1 MLKHNLFF
9 EVYCMKKT
17 STPFLST
24 LIWGINALF
33 DIFSRSIGLVT
44 WVSVGFAVLCG
55 YLFVTNLIQYHE
67 DKNQ

>member
-1 MLKHNLFF
+1 
-9 EVYCMKKT
+9 MKKT
-17 STPFLST
+17 STPFLSILLWGIT
-24 LIWGINALF
+24 ALIWGINALF
-33 DIFSRSIGLVT
+33 GIFSRSIGLVT